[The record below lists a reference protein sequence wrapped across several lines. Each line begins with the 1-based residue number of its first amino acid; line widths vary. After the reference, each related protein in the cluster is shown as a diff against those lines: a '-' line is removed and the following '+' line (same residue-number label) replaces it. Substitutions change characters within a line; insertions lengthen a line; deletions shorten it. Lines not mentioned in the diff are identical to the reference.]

1 MRNFTQDERNLMMLY
16 SPGTLPGLCEA
27 LRQVKEQLG
36 EDEEE
41 ELCTLVDT
49 VLSKLSD
56 MDEAAFDRLNLYP
69 DF

>member
-1 MRNFTQDERNLMMLY
+1 MRDFTQDERNLMMLY
-16 SPGTLPGLCEA
+16 SPGTLLGLHEA

-41 ELCTLVDT
+41 LRTLVDT

>member
-1 MRNFTQDERNLMMLY
+1 MRDFTQDERNLMMLY

-36 EDEEE
+36 EDEI

-56 MDEAAFDRLNLYP
+56 IDEATFDRLNLYP

>member
-41 ELCTLVDT
+41 LRTLVDT

-56 MDEAAFDRLNLYP
+56 IDEATFDRLNLYP

>member
-1 MRNFTQDERNLMMLY
+1 MRDFTQDERNLMMLY
-16 SPGTLPGLCEA
+16 SPGTLLGLHEA
-27 LRQVKEQLG
+27 LKQVKEQLG
-36 EDEEE
+36 EDEE

-56 MDEAAFDRLNLYP
+56 IDEAAFEKLNLYP

>member
-36 EDEEE
+36 EDEV
-41 ELCTLVDT
+41 ELCTLVDM

-56 MDEAAFDRLNLYP
+56 MDEATFDRLNLYP

>member
-27 LRQVKEQLG
+27 LKQVKEQLG

-41 ELCTLVDT
+41 LCTLAVSYT
-49 VLSKLSD
+49 HLTLPTTPYV
-56 MDEAAFDRLNLYP
+56 
-69 DF
+69 

>member
-1 MRNFTQDERNLMMLY
+1 MRDFTQDERNLMMLY

-36 EDEEE
+36 EDEV

-56 MDEAAFDRLNLYP
+56 IDEAAFDRLNLYP

>member
-1 MRNFTQDERNLMMLY
+1 MRHFTQDERNLMMLY

-36 EDEEE
+36 EDEV

-56 MDEAAFDRLNLYP
+56 MDEATFDRLNLYP

>member
-1 MRNFTQDERNLMMLY
+1 MRDFTQDERNLMMLY
-16 SPGTLPGLCEA
+16 SPGTLLGLREA

-36 EDEEE
+36 EDEI

-56 MDEAAFDRLNLYP
+56 IDEAAFGRLNLYP

>member
-27 LRQVKEQLG
+27 LKQVKEQLG

-41 ELCTLVDT
+41 LRTLVDT

-56 MDEAAFDRLNLYP
+56 MDEDTFDRLNLYL

>member
-1 MRNFTQDERNLMMLY
+1 MRDFTQDERNLMMLY
-16 SPGTLPGLCEA
+16 STGTLPGLCEA
-27 LRQVKEQLG
+27 LRQIKEQLG
-36 EDEEE
+36 EDEI

-56 MDEAAFDRLNLYP
+56 IDEATFDRLNLYP

>member
-41 ELCTLVDT
+41 LLTLVDT

>member
-1 MRNFTQDERNLMMLY
+1 MKDFTQDERNLMMLY

-36 EDEEE
+36 EDEV

-56 MDEAAFDRLNLYP
+56 MDETTFDSLDLYP

>member
-16 SPGTLPGLCEA
+16 SPGTLLGLREA

-41 ELCTLVDT
+41 LRTLVDT

-56 MDEAAFDRLNLYP
+56 MDEATFDKLNLYP

>member
-27 LRQVKEQLG
+27 LRQIKEQLG
-36 EDEEE
+36 EDEI

-56 MDEAAFDRLNLYP
+56 IDEATFDRLNLYP

>member
-1 MRNFTQDERNLMMLY
+1 MRHFTQDERNLMMLS
-16 SPGTLPGLCEA
+16 SPGTLSGLCEA

-36 EDEEE
+36 EDEV

-56 MDEAAFDRLNLYP
+56 MDEATFDRLNLYP

>member
-36 EDEEE
+36 EDEI

>member
-1 MRNFTQDERNLMMLY
+1 MRDFTQDERNLMMLY
-16 SPGTLPGLCEA
+16 SPGTLSGLCEA

-36 EDEEE
+36 EDEV

-56 MDEAAFDRLNLYP
+56 MDEATFDRLNLYP

>member
-36 EDEEE
+36 EDEV

-49 VLSKLSD
+49 VLSKLSN
-56 MDEAAFDRLNLYP
+56 MDEAAFNRLNLYP

>member
-41 ELCTLVDT
+41 LRTLVDT

>member
-1 MRNFTQDERNLMMLY
+1 MRDFTQDERNLMMLY
-16 SPGTLPGLCEA
+16 SPGTLLGLREA

-36 EDEEE
+36 EDEI

-56 MDEAAFDRLNLYP
+56 IDEAAFDRLNLYP

>member
-1 MRNFTQDERNLMMLY
+1 MRHFTQDERNLMMLY

-36 EDEEE
+36 EDEV

-56 MDEAAFDRLNLYP
+56 MDEATFDRLNFYP

>member
-27 LRQVKEQLG
+27 LKQVKEQLG
-36 EDEEE
+36 EDEEK
-41 ELCTLVDT
+41 LCTLVDT

-56 MDEAAFDRLNLYP
+56 MDEDTFDRLNLYL

>member
-1 MRNFTQDERNLMMLY
+1 MRNFTQDERNLMMLC

-27 LRQVKEQLG
+27 LKQVKEQLG

-41 ELCTLVDT
+41 LLTLVDT

-56 MDEAAFDRLNLYP
+56 MNEAAFDRLNLYP

>member
-1 MRNFTQDERNLMMLY
+1 MRDFTQDERNLMML
-16 SPGTLPGLCEA
+16 
-27 LRQVKEQLG
+27 G
-36 EDEEE
+36 EDEE

-56 MDEAAFDRLNLYP
+56 IDEAAFDRLNLYP

>member
-1 MRNFTQDERNLMMLY
+1 MKDFTQDERNLMMLY

-36 EDEEE
+36 KDEV
-41 ELCTLVDT
+41 ELCTLVDM

-56 MDEAAFDRLNLYP
+56 MDETTFDSLDLYP

>member
-16 SPGTLPGLCEA
+16 STGTLLGLCAA
-27 LRQVKEQLG
+27 LKQVKEQLA
-36 EDEEE
+36 EDEE

-56 MDEAAFDRLNLYP
+56 MDEDAFDRLNFYL

>member
-41 ELCTLVDT
+41 LLTLVDT
-49 VLSKLSD
+49 MLSKLSD

>member
-36 EDEEE
+36 EDEV
-41 ELCTLVDT
+41 ELCALVDT

-56 MDEAAFDRLNLYP
+56 MDEATFDRLNLYP

>member
-36 EDEEE
+36 EDEV

-56 MDEAAFDRLNLYP
+56 MDEDAFDRLNLYL

>member
-36 EDEEE
+36 EDEV

-49 VLSKLSD
+49 VLSKLSN

>member
-16 SPGTLPGLCEA
+16 NPGTLPGLCEA

-41 ELCTLVDT
+41 LLTLVDT
-49 VLSKLSD
+49 MLSKLSD

>member
-1 MRNFTQDERNLMMLY
+1 MRDFTQDERNLMMLY

-27 LRQVKEQLG
+27 LSQVKEQLG
-36 EDEEE
+36 EDEI

>member
-16 SPGTLPGLCEA
+16 SLGTLPGLCEA

-36 EDEEE
+36 EDEV

-56 MDEAAFDRLNLYP
+56 MDEATFDRLNLYP

>member
-1 MRNFTQDERNLMMLY
+1 MRDFTQDERNLMMLY

-27 LRQVKEQLG
+27 LRQIKEQLG
-36 EDEEE
+36 EDEI

-56 MDEAAFDRLNLYP
+56 IDEATFDRLNR
-69 DF
+69 

>member
-1 MRNFTQDERNLMMLY
+1 MRDFTQDERNLMMLY

-27 LRQVKEQLG
+27 LRQIKEQLG
-36 EDEEE
+36 EDEI

-56 MDEAAFDRLNLYP
+56 IDEAAFDRLNLYP

>member
-1 MRNFTQDERNLMMLY
+1 MRDFTQDERNLMMLY

-27 LRQVKEQLG
+27 LRQIKEQLG
-36 EDEEE
+36 EDEI

>member
-1 MRNFTQDERNLMMLY
+1 MRDFTQDERNLMMLY

-41 ELCTLVDT
+41 LLTLVDT
-49 VLSKLSD
+49 MLSKLSD

>member
-1 MRNFTQDERNLMMLY
+1 MRDFTQDERNLMMLY

-41 ELCTLVDT
+41 LRTLVDT